1 MPKTASVVSFA
12 SSKGGPGKTTALI
25 VIGDALAAVGKRIV
39 MLDADPNGHLF
50 AWSTLISAPTPN
62 LRVVGRITEED
73 ILDRIREEGR
83 GADLVLVDLE
93 GTANNA
99 LTYATSKS
107 DLVVIP
113 AQASAMDLQEA
124 FRAIALLDRASKVIE
139 RAIPHRVLLSKM
151 PVLATRAGRHARE
164 QLERQGAQVF
174 HTELMERTI
183 FKEMTFHGR
192 TPRETDPTGN
202 AAANVAALTQELI
215 RALPQK
221 PT

>member
-1 MPKTASVVSFA
+1 MRASATGGLRRQRIAHMHKTTRSASFA

-93 GTANNA
+93 GTAN
-99 LTYATSKS
+99 
-107 DLVVIP
+107 
-113 AQASAMDLQEA
+113 
-124 FRAIALLDRASKVIE
+124 
-139 RAIPHRVLLSKM
+139 
-151 PVLATRAGRHARE
+151 
-164 QLERQGAQVF
+164 
-174 HTELMERTI
+174 
-183 FKEMTFHGR
+183 
-192 TPRETDPTGN
+192 
-202 AAANVAALTQELI
+202 
-215 RALPQK
+215 
-221 PT
+221 

>member
-25 VIGDALAAVGKRIV
+25 VIGDALAALGKRIV
-39 MLDADPNGHLF
+39 MLDADPNGHLS
-50 AWSTLISAPTPN
+50 AWSTLISTPNSN

-73 ILDRIREEGR
+73 ILDYIREEGR
-83 GADLVLVDLE
+83 EADLVLVDLE

-139 RAIPHRVLLSKM
+139 RAIPH
-151 PVLATRAGRHARE
+151 
-164 QLERQGAQVF
+164 
-174 HTELMERTI
+174 
-183 FKEMTFHGR
+183 
-192 TPRETDPTGN
+192 
-202 AAANVAALTQELI
+202 
-215 RALPQK
+215 
-221 PT
+221 